1 MRLPP
6 RPHARAAVLQTESAE
21 SVEAAERSMIQT
33 SETTGRICTSVTATT
48 VDGMLKEIGEA
59 AALQADLVEL
69 RLDFLQDLS
78 EPEAALTTLLKA
90 CNAAN
95 LPSVATYRP
104 NWEGCAT
111 CWVI

>member
-1 MRLPP
+1 M
-6 RPHARAAVLQTESAE
+6 A
-21 SVEAAERSMIQT
+21 QT
-33 SETTGRICTSVTATT
+33 SETTGQICTSVTAIT

-78 EPEAALTTLLKA
+78 EPGTALTTLLKA

-95 LPSVATYRP
+95 LPSIVTYRP

-111 CWVI
+111 CWVT